1 MIKQPWL
8 LAVSGVCLLVVL
20 WLVADRTMFLWSAEE
35 TIGTVVELSGRNER
49 CGRRRT
55 RHSCTKFSAQ
65 VQYASQRGS
74 THTLQ
79 ISAGSARGH
88 NQPVS
93 RARVRKDGP
102 VSVVYAPD
110 QPTRAYENTL
120 FGVWGA
126 PLWAGL
132 AQIATFLGSLT
143 EGRKRRW
150 S

>member
-8 LAVSGVCLLVVL
+8 LAVSGVCLLIVL
-20 WLVADRTMFLWSAEE
+20 WLVVDRTMFLWSAEE
-35 TIGTVVELSGRNER
+35 TIGTVVELSGRNDR
-49 CGRRRT
+49 CGGRKT
-55 RHSCTKFSAQ
+55 RYSCTKFSAQ
-65 VQYASQRGS
+65 VHYETQRGS

-88 NQPVS
+88 DQPAS
-93 RARVRKDGP
+93 SARVQKDGP

-120 FGVWGA
+120 FGVWGM
-126 PLWAGL
+126 PFFAGF

-143 EGRKRRW
+143 EGRKRR
-150 S
+150 

>member
-8 LAVSGVCLLVVL
+8 LAVSGVCLVIAL
-20 WLVADRTMFLWSAEE
+20 WLIVDRTMFLWSAEE
-35 TIGTVVELSGRNER
+35 TIGTVVELTGRNDR
-49 CGRRRT
+49 CGSRKT

-65 VQYASQRGS
+65 VEYATKSGS
-74 THTLQ
+74 THTLE

-88 NQPVS
+88 NQPTS

-102 VSVVYAPD
+102 VPVVYAPD

-126 PLWAGL
+126 PLWAGV
-132 AQIATFLGSLT
+132 AQIATLLGSLT
-143 EGRKRRW
+143 EGRKRRSW
-150 S
+150 

>member
-8 LAVSGVCLLVVL
+8 LAVSGVCLLIAL
-20 WLVADRTMFLWSAEE
+20 WLVVDRTMFLWSAEE
-35 TIGTVVELSGRNER
+35 TIGTVVELSGRNDR
-49 CGRRRT
+49 CGRRKT
-55 RHSCTKFSAQ
+55 RYSCTKFSAQ
-65 VQYASQRGS
+65 VQYATQRGS

-88 NQPVS
+88 NQPTS
-93 RARVRKDGP
+93 SARVQKEGP

-126 PLWAGL
+126 PLLAGF
-132 AQIATFLGSLT
+132 AQIASFLGSLA
-143 EGRKRRW
+143 EGRKRR